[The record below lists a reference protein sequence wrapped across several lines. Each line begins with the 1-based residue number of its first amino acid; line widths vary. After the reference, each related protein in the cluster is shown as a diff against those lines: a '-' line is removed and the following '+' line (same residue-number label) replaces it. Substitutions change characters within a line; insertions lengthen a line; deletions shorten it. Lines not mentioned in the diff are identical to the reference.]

1 MADPGLK
8 ATEES
13 ECELELRDEFHEA
26 PKCLIK
32 SLSQPVQ
39 GLADRYIPLRGECQL
54 QDLLLNVS
62 LDDSGAK
69 AAEAG
74 QQQSNMKP
82 SEFKSLLVN
91 QLVKSESRDY
101 HRTLSQKSAQCIT
114 SGGGG
119 DIGILP
125 QKILSFKKEPVSRDA

>member
-1 MADPGLK
+1 MSKVKHFFEAADPGLK
-8 ATEES
+8 PTEES
-13 ECELELRDEFHEA
+13 ECELELRDEFHDP

-39 GLADRYIPLRGECQL
+39 TLADRDIPVRGECQL

-69 AAEAG
+69 VAEAG
-74 QQQSNMKP
+74 PQSSMKP

-91 QLVKSESRDY
+91 QLV
-101 HRTLSQKSAQCIT
+101 
-114 SGGGG
+114 
-119 DIGILP
+119 
-125 QKILSFKKEPVSRDA
+125 

>member
-1 MADPGLK
+1 MCSAAKKENRQPNTTGFSVSKVKQFFEAGDPGLK

-39 GLADRYIPLRGECQL
+39 ALADRYIPVRSECQL

-74 QQQSNMKP
+74 QQSSMKP

-91 QLVKSESRDY
+91 
-101 HRTLSQKSAQCIT
+101 
-114 SGGGG
+114 
-119 DIGILP
+119 
-125 QKILSFKKEPVSRDA
+125 

>member
-1 MADPGLK
+1 MSKVKHFFEAADPGLK
-8 ATEES
+8 PTEES
-13 ECELELRDEFHEA
+13 ECELELRDEFHDP

-39 GLADRYIPLRGECQL
+39 TLADRYIPVRGECQL

-74 QQQSNMKP
+74 PQSSMKP

-91 QLVKSESRDY
+91 QLV
-101 HRTLSQKSAQCIT
+101 
-114 SGGGG
+114 
-119 DIGILP
+119 
-125 QKILSFKKEPVSRDA
+125 